1 MSDRDELA
9 ASIAYALDTF
19 FHVRANG
26 PAPQDFVVA
35 DALLA
40 DGWRKAEAREYL
52 DSARAPGHPQPMW
65 EAMDCPEVDGW
76 D

>member
-19 FHVRANG
+19 FHVRADG
-26 PAPQDFVVA
+26 PAAQDFVVA

-40 DGWRKAEAREYL
+40 DGWRKE
-52 DSARAPGHPQPMW
+52 
-65 EAMDCPEVDGW
+65 
-76 D
+76 